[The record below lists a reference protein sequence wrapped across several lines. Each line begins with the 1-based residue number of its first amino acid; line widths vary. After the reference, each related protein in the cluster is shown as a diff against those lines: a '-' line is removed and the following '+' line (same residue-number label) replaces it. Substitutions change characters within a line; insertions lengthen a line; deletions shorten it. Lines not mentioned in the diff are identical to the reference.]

1 MASSSLVV
9 DCFLFLFIYLFSMG
23 EGESNMEPLSTV
35 CLTTRPFA
43 SWLVLL
49 ITVETKSDKIEL
61 NNFFLVMLKLVISG
75 LCCILAWLVNV

>member
-1 MASSSLVV
+1 MASSSLAV

-35 CLTTRPFA
+35 CLTTRPNA

-49 ITVETKSDKIEL
+49 IILQWKHKVI
-61 NNFFLVMLKLVISG
+61 KL
-75 LCCILAWLVNV
+75 C